1 MRLYL
6 SSLVI
11 KRAVE
16 TTWARHRRDRGQ
28 PPGRGARRGAPN
40 TQRVYSPG
48 QWDQRVHPI
57 SVHSKRFALLHSK
70 YLVHRKSH
78 AEQRVAIALS
88 PEISQFHG
96 FVASIKGAAP
106 SSLIIVR
113 A

>member
-1 MRLYL
+1 
-6 SSLVI
+6 
-11 KRAVE
+11 
-16 TTWARHRRDRGQ
+16 
-28 PPGRGARRGAPN
+28 
-40 TQRVYSPG
+40 
-48 QWDQRVHPI
+48 
-57 SVHSKRFALLHSK
+57 LLHSK

-88 PEISQFHG
+88 PESSQFHG

>member
-1 MRLYL
+1 VNAFV
-6 SSLVI
+6 SFI
-11 KRAVE
+11 FGNQ
-16 TTWARHRRDRGQ
+16 ARSGNDLGTPSTRSRPTSREGGPQRGGIF
-28 PPGRGARRGAPN
+28 PPVGPAR
-40 TQRVYSPG
+40 
-48 QWDQRVHPI
+48 PI

-88 PEISQFHG
+88 PESSQFHG